1 MTNLLLDILTGTAVV
16 IGTLGQLADSWT
28 TYDGLYVKRVPG
40 VVEGDS
46 SATWIT
52 KNRFLCL
59 AFKPGVFLLSGL
71 ALVIAGPYTDG
82 GGYAMAA
89 VFSVMA
95 AFVGFTQGFE
105 NAKING
111 GWGL

>member
-1 MTNLLLDILTGTAVV
+1 MTNNILDFLTVLAVL

-28 TYDGLYVKRVPG
+28 TYDGLYVKKVPG

-52 KNRFLCL
+52 KNKFLCL
-59 AFKPGVFLLSGL
+59 TFKPGVFMLSGF

-89 VFSVMA
+89 IFSVMA
-95 AFVGFTQGFE
+95 AFVGFTQGFA